1 MCPLNKNAANTYI
14 PEFIAGY
21 RDRYELSTHRID
33 DMRLAIGYLS
43 AQRRVEL
50 IMGNAEEGEEI
61 KKKAVVW
68 HDKLLGDQ
76 KLGLAK

>member
-1 MCPLNKNAANTYI
+1 TVLYI
-14 PEFIAGY
+14 RLVKKLLFQSATGY

-76 KLGLAK
+76 KSGLAK